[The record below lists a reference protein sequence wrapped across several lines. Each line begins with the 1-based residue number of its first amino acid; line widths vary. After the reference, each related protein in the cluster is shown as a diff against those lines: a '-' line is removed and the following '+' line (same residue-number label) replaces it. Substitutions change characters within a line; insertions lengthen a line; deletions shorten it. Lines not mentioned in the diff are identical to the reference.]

1 MTTAIAGATG
11 RVDGSAGVIELTGQV
26 NRQAEEVMNQAYE
39 DATGDGVKSLDLLF
53 ADVDYINSTGIAV
66 IVGVLARA
74 RRDGITVAAHGLT
87 DHYKHV
93 FQITRLSDFMSIED
107 DNGEG
112 GTGA

>member
-1 MTTAIAGATG
+1 MTETTAGARG
-11 RVDGSAGVIELTGQV
+11 SVDGSVGVIEMTGQV
-26 NRQAEEVMNQAYE
+26 NRHSEEVVNQAYE
-39 DATGDGVKSLDLLF
+39 VATGNGVKSLDLRF

-74 RRDGITVAAHGLT
+74 RKDGLTVAAHGLT

-93 FQITRLSDFMSIED
+93 FQITRLSDFMTIED

-112 GTGA
+112 GTAA